1 MSVRFLAG
9 AIGRTELLFGENG
22 RTIDFKGA
30 GFGERIRSLV
40 LDILGFKWSL
50 AI

>member
-1 MSVRFLAG
+1 MSIRFLAG

-30 GFGERIRSLV
+30 GFEGRIRSLV
-40 LDILGFKWSL
+40 LDILGSKWPL
-50 AI
+50 DI